1 MTILYAFLWF
11 AGISLVLGAMLA
23 IASIVFEVKV
33 DPKIPEVTE
42 VLPGANCGGCGFA
55 GCSACAEAI
64 VKGEAKVTACPV
76 GGQSAADKIAAIM
89 GVKAGEIVRM
99 RAQVMCSGTK
109 DNAKQKYI
117 YEGPHDCA
125 AAMRLGG
132 GPKTC
137 PNGCIGFGTCEM
149 LCPNDAIH
157 VENGVA
163 VVIAEKCIGCGVCVE
178 SCPKHIIKL
187 IPFDAPVH
195 VGCSSLD
202 KGAVTRTYCE
212 VGCIGC
218 KMCTKVCEVGAIT
231 VNGSIAVIDYEKC
244 THCGKCVEKCP
255 RKIIVFEEGK
265 AIIAAAADMPSSP
278 TEALPSESD
287 SEQTKRVPPEATVE
301 APPTEAPSTESAQEP
316 TAEVSDSVQSAPAP
330 AAADD
335 TSPVSSESQPQ

>member
-42 VLPGANCGGCGFA
+42 ALPGANCGGCGFA

-76 GGQSAADKIAAIM
+76 GGQAAADKIAAIM

-163 VVIAEKCIGCGVCVE
+163 VVIAEKCIGCGGGG
-178 SCPKHIIKL
+178 IIPDVFVPMDTTKATT
-187 IPFDAPVH
+187 FH
-195 VGCSSLD
+195 VQCNRKATMMRFAQSMLD
-202 KGAVTRTYCE
+202 KYRASLSEIDDFNELELYLDRLDLGSQFLEYASRVDGIKPKEGEWEESEPYLMPQIKAL
-212 VGCIGC
+212 VGRFS
-218 KMCTKVCEVGAIT
+218 KLE
-231 VNGSIAVIDYEKC
+231 D
-244 THCGKCVEKCP
+244 
-255 RKIIVFEEGK
+255 
-265 AIIAAAADMPSSP
+265 
-278 TEALPSESD
+278 EAFYRFYLPI
-287 SEQTKRVPPEATVE
+287 
-301 APPTEAPSTESAQEP
+301 
-316 TAEVSDSVQSAPAP
+316 
-330 AAADD
+330 DD
-335 TSPVSSESQPQ
+335 TIKAALKNSSKVW